1 MNKSGEAAGDLTFS
15 MPGDRKGGL
24 VPNLGFDKDHVLSD
38 ADSLSVPPDNKVTLL
53 CILLGNFF
61 AFNLIFIF

>member
-15 MPGDRKGGL
+15 MPGDRKGGP

-38 ADSLSVPPDNKVTLL
+38 AESLSAPPDNKVTLHTYIHL
-53 CILLGNFF
+53 TNSDSEK
-61 AFNLIFIF
+61 